1 MGESSGMSQT
11 SLSKMLHIIFRR
23 DLVSK
28 IASVALI
35 VILFASS
42 FSVPSSSAQVMQEN
56 DCAPPLTTTIDVNYQ
71 GPVSVDAY
79 WVDQGV
85 VDTSASA
92 TNPIKKEVGPGE
104 GAEVFAVVMNNRG
117 DNPLNDVTAYLNLP
131 AGFAATGESKIPQ
144 LITRLNNPA
153 STVTTSNTALASY
166 YGQVAAGAT
175 FILFFD
181 VDVLDSAKVG
191 TFGTTMV
198 VDYKIGVGATG
209 LNMQSCTSALL
220 EVPLVLPGKVVLD
233 ATTVTNAIPPA
244 QADPI
249 SISILNK
256 GSAPATGVVATI
268 TNLGQKGNS
277 GSSAT
282 GSITLSSSTT
292 NLVNLGANQFNLGNI
307 PANGSAQINTTVFP
321 ATSAAGQTQDVSI
334 SLSYENAWGK
344 QLTMQLDTGIVI
356 SPIPPQ
362 SLSLTYAGNNNSALI
377 TAGQLAPL
385 NFIVSNNGTNDAKNV
400 VVSLVPSTTSTSV
413 SIVGQSTWTIP
424 ELMPGQEQLLSTSV
438 FAADTLIDT
447 PTSFTLTANYVS
459 QGQTETNSLTLGA
472 FVVGNIQLQL
482 YGLSV
487 NYVGNT
493 PNLAGSL
500 LNQGSTT
507 GLYTTVQL
515 YKSPILQDIR
525 EARMTN
531 ATGNGNGTGNSA
543 FAQSQAGGSGSFSG
557 GGGGGSRGGG
567 GGGSYSGGGGGSY
580 SGGGGGG
587 GRGGGGGF
595 QSMAPQFLGDLTPDS
610 PIPFSIPLSGINYLK
625 PGSYPV
631 SFKVVYADD
640 LKNPH
645 TLIMNGTV
653 SVGRAPQTTG
663 HVQESILD
671 SILNLIPIPL
681 PVLIGIIIAAIA
693 GAIVARRIKS
703 KKRKM
708 KMLAGSDTDIVAAL
722 DSSDKK

>member
-1 MGESSGMSQT
+1 MSQT
-11 SLSKMLHIIFRR
+11 SLSKILHIIFRR
-23 DLVSK
+23 DLVPK

-35 VILFASS
+35 VMLFGSS

-56 DCAPPLTTTIDVNYQ
+56 DCAPPLTTTIDANYQ
-71 GPVSVDAY
+71 GPVAVDAY

-104 GAEVFAVVMNNRG
+104 GAEVFAVVLNNRG

-131 AGFAATGESKIPQ
+131 AGFTATGESKIPQ
-144 LITRLNNPA
+144 LLTQYNPA
-153 STVTTSNTALASY
+153 SKIATSNFALASY
-166 YGQVAAGAT
+166 YGQVAAGGT

-181 VDVLDSAKVG
+181 VNVLNNAQVG
-191 TFGTTMV
+191 TFGTNMV
-198 VDYKIGVGATG
+198 VNYKIGVGAAS
-209 LNMQSCTSALL
+209 LNIQSCTSAVL
-220 EVPLVLPGKVVLD
+220 EVPFVLPGKVVLD
-233 ATTVTNAIPPA
+233 VSTVTNNIQPA

-249 SISILNK
+249 SINILNK

-282 GSITLSSSTT
+282 GSITLSSTTT

-334 SLSYENAWGK
+334 SISYENAWGK
-344 QLTMQLDTGIVI
+344 QLTTQLDTGIVI

-377 TAGQLAPL
+377 TAGNLSPL
-385 NFIVSNNGTNDAKNV
+385 NFVVSNNGTNQIDNLV
-400 VVSLVPSTTSTSV
+400 LSLVPSAASTSV
-413 SIVGQSTWTIP
+413 SVVGQTTWTIP
-424 ELMPGQEQLLSTSV
+424 KLEPGEQQVLSTSV

-447 PTSFTLTANYVS
+447 PTSFTLTGNYVS

-472 FVVGNIQLQL
+472 FVVGNIKLQL
-482 YGLSV
+482 YGLAV

-525 EARMTN
+525 EARMAN
-531 ATGNGNGTGNSA
+531 ATGNGTGSY
-543 FAQSQAGGSGSFSG
+543 S
-557 GGGGGSRGGG
+557 GG

-580 SGGGGGG
+580 SGGGGGSYS
-587 GRGGGGGF
+587 GGGGGSYSGGGGSGTH
-595 QSMAPQFLGDLTPDS
+595 QGGGGAGGGSAAMAPQFLGDLTPDS
-610 PIPFSIPLSGINYLK
+610 PIPFSIPLSGINYLQ

-631 SFKVVYADD
+631 SFKVAYADD

-645 TLIMNGTV
+645 TLILNGTV
-653 SVGRAPQTTG
+653 SIGRAPHTNTG
-663 HVQESILD
+663 HEQGSILD
-671 SILNLIPIPL
+671 MIPIPL
-681 PVLIGIIIAAIA
+681 PMLIGIIVAAIA
-693 GAIVARRIKS
+693 AVIVVRRIKS
-703 KKRKM
+703 KKQKM
-708 KMLAGSDTDIVAAL
+708 KMMLAGSDTDIVAAL
-722 DSSDKK
+722 DSTDKK